1 MWLKKFVTF
10 SIVKWRSK
18 KLGNRETK
26 SKNSSSKLSVQ
37 ANHRHGLKGCR
48 RCRRRRKHKM
58 K

>member
-1 MWLKKFVTF
+1 MTIKVEQYIKLCEMWLKKFVTF

-37 ANHRHGLKGCR
+37 ANHRHG
-48 RCRRRRKHKM
+48 
-58 K
+58 